1 MVTKQLKILEE
12 DANATK
18 LTDNMTFADTTVS
31 LASWICMPKYA
42 EENRDVL
49 VRFTRALLK
58 AMDYA
63 AADHQEET
71 AALVAKQTAL
81 DQETVYEQR
90 GDAEWLTGKQVSEGA
105 ADGTVEG
112 YYELQK
118 ENFIAAGAVEVDPP
132 VSDYV
137 LLDVMKE
144 AGEY

>member
-1 MVTKQLKILEE
+1 
-12 DANATK
+12 
-18 LTDNMTFADTTVS
+18 
-31 LASWICMPKYA
+31 MPKYA

-49 VRFTRALLK
+49 VRFTRALFK

-63 AADHQEET
+63 ANDHQEET
-71 AALVAKQTAL
+71 AALVAAQVAQDK
-81 DQETVYEQR
+81 DSVYEQR
-90 GDAEWLTGKQVSEGA
+90 GDAQWLTGKEVAAGA

-118 ENFIAAGAVEVDPP
+118 QNFIKAGAVEVDPP
-132 VSDYV
+132 VADYV

>member
-1 MVTKQLKILEE
+1 
-12 DANATK
+12 
-18 LTDNMTFADTTVS
+18 
-31 LASWICMPKYA
+31 MPKYA